1 MMWKKWRLR
10 FSLIF
15 LFLAFF
21 TLIDETIKEGYVFDP
36 MDLVNLSITHE
47 KLFLIFLILS
57 LVLGLRKSHV
67 GNHLRGNYKAQ
78 MSH

>member
-1 MMWKKWRLR
+1 MRKSWRLR
-10 FSLIF
+10 LSIIF

-21 TLIDETIKEGYVFDP
+21 TLVDEAVKEGYVFDP

-57 LVLGLRKSHV
+57 LVLGLRKSYV
-67 GNHLRGNYKAQ
+67 GNQLRGNYKAQ